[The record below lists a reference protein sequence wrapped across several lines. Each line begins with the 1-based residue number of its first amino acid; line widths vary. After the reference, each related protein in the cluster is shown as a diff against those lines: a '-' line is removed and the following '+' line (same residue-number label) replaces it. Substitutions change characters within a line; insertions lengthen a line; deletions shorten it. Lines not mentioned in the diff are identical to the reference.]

1 MQQNFSSVLALPRL
15 AWRNLWRHRRRT
27 LLLVLVVAYAT
38 ITTIL
43 FWGVQDGFTQ
53 SVQLGNARFLSAPA
67 LITTPQY
74 FEDPDPEQGLP
85 SLDFLARIQTQPGVN
100 AAAPRLEFPTLIRSA
115 YTADAAK
122 ARGVDPAL
130 EARVSNIPTAIAAG
144 RMLEKPGE
152 VVLGQQL
159 AERLDV
165 RLGERVVLD
174 TSALAGPQALGL
186 QVVGLVQSGIA
197 PVDRGTVLVHLQDA
211 RLLTGLQTA
220 TGVALDVTRGQEAR
234 IAEALQP
241 VLPQNIRAY
250 DLTQLLGGLS
260 SAIGTKQ
267 SSTFFIGMIFSLFA
281 ALAVTSTVLVSVLER
296 TREFGMMG
304 AIGMNPPRLAT
315 MVTLETVLATS
326 IGWGVGLVLGYALN
340 FWMAT
345 QNVLGPIFASYGAAW
360 EILGTGGEIYTAQSP
375 LYALYAALTIVLAAF
390 FSILIPAR
398 RVLSLNPAEAMRTE

>member
-1 MQQNFSSVLALPRL
+1 MRPSKAAITALPRL

-27 LLLVLVVAYAT
+27 WLLLLVVAYAT
-38 ITTIL
+38 ITIIL

-53 SVQLGNARFLSAPA
+53 SLQVGNARFLSAPA

-85 SLDFLARIQTQPGVN
+85 SLDFLPRVEALPGVR

-115 YTADAAK
+115 YIADAAR

-130 EARVSNIPTAIAAG
+130 EDKVSNIPTAIALG

-165 RLGERVVLD
+165 RLGERIVLD

-186 QVVGLVQSGIA
+186 QVVGLVKSGIA
-197 PVDRGTVLVHLQDA
+197 PVDRGTVLVHIQDA
-211 RLLTGLQTA
+211 RVLTGLQTA

-234 IAEALQP
+234 IAQALQS
-241 VLPQNIRAY
+241 VLPPNLRAY

-267 SSTFFIGMIFSLFA
+267 SSIFFIGMIFSLFA

-304 AIGMNPPRLAT
+304 AVGMPPARLAA
-315 MVTLETVLATS
+315 MVTLETVFATS
-326 IGWGVGLVLGYALN
+326 LGWAVGLVLGYALN
-340 FWMAT
+340 YWMAT
-345 QNVLGPIFASYGAAW
+345 QNVLGPIFSSYGAAW
-360 EILGTGGEIYTAQSP
+360 EILGTGSEIYTAQSP
-375 LYALYAALTIVLAAF
+375 LYALYAALTIALAAL

-398 RVLSLNPAEAMRTE
+398 RVLALNPAEAMRTE

>member
-1 MQQNFSSVLALPRL
+1 MTLKNASATALSRL

-38 ITTIL
+38 ITTVL
-43 FWGVQDGFTQ
+43 FWGVQDGFTL
-53 SVQLGNARFLSAPA
+53 SVQIGNARFLSAPA
-67 LITTPQY
+67 LITTQQY

-85 SLDFLARIQTQPGVN
+85 SLDFLAQVQTQPGVN

-122 ARGVDPAL
+122 ARGVEPLL
-130 EARVSNIPTAIAAG
+130 EARVSNIPTAIAQG
-144 RMLEKPGE
+144 RMLEKSGE
-152 VVLGQQL
+152 VVLGRQL
-159 AERLDV
+159 AERLDA

-186 QVVGLVQSGIA
+186 QVVGLVDSGIA
-197 PVDRGTVLVHLQDA
+197 PVDRGTVLVHLEDA
-211 RLLTGLQTA
+211 RVLTGLQTA

-241 VLPQNIRAY
+241 VLPQNLRAY

-304 AIGMNPPRLAT
+304 AIGMNPHRLAQ
-315 MVTLETVLATS
+315 MITLETVFATS
-326 IGWGVGLVLGYALN
+326 IGWVVGLILGYALN

-345 QNVLGPIFASYGAAW
+345 QNVLGPVFASYGGAF
-360 EILGTGGEIYTAQSP
+360 EILGTGSEIYTAQSP
-375 LYALYAALTIVLAAF
+375 VYALYAALTIVLAAF

-398 RVLSLNPAEAMRTE
+398 RVQRLNPAEAMRTE

>member
-1 MQQNFSSVLALPRL
+1 MLFNSSSITALTRL
-15 AWRNLWRHRRRT
+15 AWRNIWRHRRRT

-38 ITTIL
+38 VATIL

-67 LITTPQY
+67 LITTEQY

-85 SLDFLARIQTQPGVN
+85 SLDFLAQVQSQPGVN
-100 AAAPRLEFPTLIRSA
+100 TAAPRLEFPTLIRSA
-115 YTADAAK
+115 YTADAAR

-130 EARVSNIPTAIAAG
+130 EAKVSSIPTAITTG
-144 RMLEKPGE
+144 RMLEQPGE

-186 QVVGLVQSGIA
+186 QVVGLVKSGIA

-211 RLLTGLQTA
+211 RVLTGLQTA

-241 VLPQNIRAY
+241 VLPQSIRAY
-250 DLTQLLGGLS
+250 DLTKLLGGLS

-267 SSTFFIGMIFSLFA
+267 NSTFFIGMIFSLFA

-296 TREFGMMG
+296 TRELGVMG
-304 AIGMNPPRLAT
+304 AIGMNPPRLAA

-340 FWMAT
+340 FWMST
-345 QNVLGPIFASYGAAW
+345 QNVLGPVFASYGAAW

-398 RVLSLNPAEAMRTE
+398 RVLALHPAEAMRTE

>member
-1 MQQNFSSVLALPRL
+1 MTVQTRVATALPRL

-27 LLLVLVVAYAT
+27 WLLVLVVAYAT

-53 SVQLGNARFLSAPA
+53 SVQVGNARFLSAPA

-85 SLDFLARIQTQPGVN
+85 SLDFLPRVEAQPGVK
-100 AAAPRLEFPTLIRSA
+100 AAAPRLEFPALIRSA
-115 YTADAAK
+115 YTADAVR
-122 ARGVDPAL
+122 ARGVDPLL
-130 EARVSNIPTAIAAG
+130 EARVSNLPGAIAQG
-144 RMLEKPGE
+144 RMLEQPGE

-186 QVVGLVQSGIA
+186 RVVGLVASGIA
-197 PVDRGTVLVHLQDA
+197 PVDRGTVLVHIQDA
-211 RLLTGLQTA
+211 RVLTGLQTA

-241 VLPQNIRAY
+241 VLPENLRAY

-267 SSTFFIGMIFSLFA
+267 SSTFLIGMIFSLFA

-304 AIGMNPPRLAT
+304 AIGMTPPRLAA
-315 MVTLETVLATS
+315 MVTLETVFATS
-326 IGWGVGLVLGYALN
+326 LGWALGLVLGYALN
-340 FWMAT
+340 YWMAT
-345 QNVLGPIFASYGAAW
+345 QNVLGPVFASYGAAW

-375 LYALYAALTIVLAAF
+375 LYALYAALTIALAAL

-398 RVLSLNPAEAMRTE
+398 RVLALNPAEAMRTE

>member
-1 MQQNFSSVLALPRL
+1 MRPSNAAITALPRL

-27 LLLVLVVAYAT
+27 RLLLLVVAYAT
-38 ITTIL
+38 ITIIL

-53 SVQLGNARFLSAPA
+53 SLQVGNARFLSAPA

-85 SLDFLARIQTQPGVN
+85 SLDFLPRVEALPGVR

-115 YTADAAK
+115 YIADAAR

-130 EARVSNIPTAIAAG
+130 EAKVSNIPTAIALG

-165 RLGERVVLD
+165 RLGERIVLD

-186 QVVGLVQSGIA
+186 QVVGLVKSGIA
-197 PVDRGTVLVHLQDA
+197 PVDRGTVLVHIQDA
-211 RLLTGLQTA
+211 RVLTGLQTA

-234 IAEALQP
+234 IAQALQS
-241 VLPQNIRAY
+241 VLPPNLRAY

-260 SAIGTKQ
+260 SAIGTKR
-267 SSTFFIGMIFSLFA
+267 SSIFFIGMIFSLFA

-304 AIGMNPPRLAT
+304 AVGMPPARLAA
-315 MVTLETVLATS
+315 MVTLETVFATGL
-326 IGWGVGLVLGYALN
+326 GWAVGLVLGYALN
-340 FWMAT
+340 YWMAT
-345 QNVLGPIFASYGAAW
+345 QNVLGPIFSSYGAAW
-360 EILGTGGEIYTAQSP
+360 EILGTGSEIYTAQSP
-375 LYALYAALTIVLAAF
+375 LYALYAALTIALAAL

-398 RVLSLNPAEAMRTE
+398 RVLALNPAEAMRTE

>member
-1 MQQNFSSVLALPRL
+1 MAPKNASAAALARL
-15 AWRNLWRHRRRT
+15 AWRNLWRHGRRT
-27 LLLVLVVAYAT
+27 WLLVMVVAYAT
-38 ITTIL
+38 IATIL

-53 SVQLGNARFLSAPA
+53 SVQIGNARFLSAPA

-85 SLDFLARIQTQPGVN
+85 SLDFLAELQTQPGVY
-100 AAAPRLEFPTLIRSA
+100 AAAPRLEFPSLIRSA
-115 YTADAAK
+115 YTADAVR
-122 ARGVDPAL
+122 ARGVDPLL
-130 EARVSNIPTAIAAG
+130 EAKVSNIPTAVVQG

-186 QVVGLVQSGIA
+186 RVVGLVRSGIA
-197 PVDRGTVLVHLQDA
+197 PVDRGTVLVHIQDA
-211 RLLTGLQTA
+211 RVLTGLQTA
-220 TGVALDVTRGQEAR
+220 TGVALDVSRGQEAR
-234 IAEALQP
+234 IAEALRP
-241 VLPQNIRAY
+241 VLPPNLQVY
-250 DLTQLLGGLS
+250 DLTQLLGGLA

-304 AIGMNPPRLAT
+304 AIGMNPHRLAQ
-315 MVTLETVLATS
+315 MITLETVFATS
-326 IGWGVGLVLGYALN
+326 LGWGVGLILGYALN

-345 QNVLGPIFASYGAAW
+345 QNVLGPIFTSYGGAF
-360 EILGTGGEIYTAQSP
+360 EILGTGSEIYTAQSP
-375 LYALYAALTIVLAAF
+375 VYALYAALTIGLATF

-398 RVLSLNPAEAMRTE
+398 RVQQLNPAEAMRTA

>member
-1 MQQNFSSVLALPRL
+1 MAPKNASAAALPRL
-15 AWRNLWRHRRRT
+15 AWRNLWRHGRRT
-27 LLLVLVVAYAT
+27 WLLVMVVAYAT
-38 ITTIL
+38 IATIL

-53 SVQLGNARFLSAPA
+53 SVQIGNARFLSAPA

-85 SLDFLARIQTQPGVN
+85 SLDFLAELQTQPGVY
-100 AAAPRLEFPTLIRSA
+100 AAAPRLEFPSLIRSA
-115 YTADAAK
+115 YTADAVR
-122 ARGVDPAL
+122 ARGVDPLL
-130 EARVSNIPTAIAAG
+130 EAKVSNIPTAIVQG

-186 QVVGLVQSGIA
+186 RVVGLVRSGIA
-197 PVDRGTVLVHLQDA
+197 PVDRGTVLVHIQDA
-211 RLLTGLQTA
+211 RVLTGLQTA
-220 TGVALDVTRGQEAR
+220 TGVALDVSRGQEAR
-234 IAEALQP
+234 IAEALRP
-241 VLPQNIRAY
+241 VLPPNLQVY
-250 DLTQLLGGLS
+250 DLTQLLGGLA

-304 AIGMNPPRLAT
+304 AIGMNPHRLAQ
-315 MVTLETVLATS
+315 MITLETVFATS
-326 IGWGVGLVLGYALN
+326 LGWGVGLILGYALN

-345 QNVLGPIFASYGAAW
+345 QNVLGPIFTSYGGAF

-375 LYALYAALTIVLAAF
+375 VYALYAALTIGLAAF

-398 RVLSLNPAEAMRTE
+398 RVQQLNPAEAMRTA

>member
-1 MQQNFSSVLALPRL
+1 MTAQTRVATALPRL

-27 LLLVLVVAYAT
+27 WLLVLVVAYAT

-53 SVQLGNARFLSAPA
+53 SVQVGNARFLSAPA

-85 SLDFLARIQTQPGVN
+85 SLDFLPRVEALPDVR
-100 AAAPRLEFPTLIRSA
+100 AAAPRLEFPALIRSA
-115 YTADAAK
+115 YTADAVR
-122 ARGVDPAL
+122 ARGVDPLL
-130 EARVSNIPTAIAAG
+130 EARVSNLPGAIAQG
-144 RMLEKPGE
+144 RMLEQPGE

-159 AERLDV
+159 AERLDA

-186 QVVGLVQSGIA
+186 RVVGLVKSGIA
-197 PVDRGTVLVHLQDA
+197 PVDRGTVLVHIQDA
-211 RLLTGLQTA
+211 RVLTGLQTA

-241 VLPQNIRAY
+241 VLPPNLRAY

-267 SSTFFIGMIFSLFA
+267 SSTFLIGMIFSLFA

-304 AIGMNPPRLAT
+304 AIGMTPLRLAA
-315 MVTLETVLATS
+315 MVTLETVFATS
-326 IGWGVGLVLGYALN
+326 LGWALGLVLGYALN
-340 FWMAT
+340 YWMAT
-345 QNVLGPIFASYGAAW
+345 QNVLGPVFASYGAAW
-360 EILGTGGEIYTAQSP
+360 EILGIGGEIYTAQSP
-375 LYALYAALTIVLAAF
+375 LYALYAALTIALAAL

-398 RVLSLNPAEAMRTE
+398 RVLALNPAEAMRTE

>member
-1 MQQNFSSVLALPRL
+1 MNQSASLMALPRL

-53 SVQLGNARFLSAPA
+53 SVQIGNARFLSAPA
-67 LITTPQY
+67 LITTQQY

-85 SLDFLARIQTQPGVN
+85 SLDFLAQIQTQPGVN
-100 AAAPRLEFPTLIRSA
+100 AVAPRLEFPSLIRSA
-115 YTADAAK
+115 YTSDAAK

-130 EARVSNIPTAIAAG
+130 EARVSNIPTAIAQG

-159 AERLDV
+159 AERLDA

-186 QVVGLVQSGIA
+186 QVVGLVDSGIA
-197 PVDRGTVLVHLQDA
+197 PVDRGTVLVHLEDA
-211 RLLTGLQTA
+211 RVLTGLQTA

-296 TREFGMMG
+296 TREFGMIE
-304 AIGMNPPRLAT
+304 AIGMNPNRLAQ
-315 MVTLETVLATS
+315 MVTLETVFATS
-326 IGWGVGLVLGYALN
+326 IGWVVGLILGYMLN

-345 QNVLGPIFASYGAAW
+345 QNVLGPVFASYGGAF
-360 EILGTGGEIYTAQSP
+360 EILGTGSEIYTAQSP
-375 LYALYAALTIVLAAF
+375 VYALYAALTIVLAAF

-398 RVLSLNPAEAMRTE
+398 RVQRLNPAEAMRTE

>member
-1 MQQNFSSVLALPRL
+1 MRPSNAALTALPRL

-27 LLLVLVVAYAT
+27 WLLLLVVAYAT
-38 ITTIL
+38 ITIIL

-53 SVQLGNARFLSAPA
+53 SLQVGNARFLSAPA

-85 SLDFLARIQTQPGVN
+85 RLDFLPRVEALPGVR

-115 YTADAAK
+115 YIADAAR

-130 EARVSNIPTAIAAG
+130 EAKVSNIPTAVALG

-165 RLGERVVLD
+165 RLGERIVLD

-186 QVVGLVQSGIA
+186 QVVGLVKSGIA
-197 PVDRGTVLVHLQDA
+197 PVDRGTVLVHIQDA
-211 RLLTGLQTA
+211 RVLTGLQTA

-234 IAEALQP
+234 IAQALQS
-241 VLPQNIRAY
+241 VLPPNLRAY

-267 SSTFFIGMIFSLFA
+267 SSIFFIGMIFSLFA

-304 AIGMNPPRLAT
+304 AVGMPPARLAA
-315 MVTLETVLATS
+315 MVTLETVFATS
-326 IGWGVGLVLGYALN
+326 LGWAVGLVLGYALN
-340 FWMAT
+340 YWMAT
-345 QNVLGPIFASYGAAW
+345 QNVLGPIFSSYGAAW
-360 EILGTGGEIYTAQSP
+360 EILGTGSEIYTAQSP
-375 LYALYAALTIVLAAF
+375 LYALYAALTIALAAL

-398 RVLSLNPAEAMRTE
+398 RVLALNPAEAMRTE

>member
-1 MQQNFSSVLALPRL
+1 MRPSNAAITALPRL

-27 LLLVLVVAYAT
+27 WLLLLVVAYAT
-38 ITTIL
+38 ITIIL

-53 SVQLGNARFLSAPA
+53 SLQVGNARFLSAPA

-85 SLDFLARIQTQPGVN
+85 SLDFLPRVEALPGVR

-115 YTADAAK
+115 YIADAAR

-130 EARVSNIPTAIAAG
+130 EAKVSNIPTAIALG

-159 AERLDV
+159 TERLDV
-165 RLGERVVLD
+165 RLGERIVLD

-186 QVVGLVQSGIA
+186 QVVGLVKSGIA
-197 PVDRGTVLVHLQDA
+197 PVDRGTVLVHIQDA
-211 RLLTGLQTA
+211 RVLTGLQTA

-234 IAEALQP
+234 IAQALQS
-241 VLPQNIRAY
+241 VLPPNLRAY

-260 SAIGTKQ
+260 SAIGTKR
-267 SSTFFIGMIFSLFA
+267 SSIFFIGMIFSLFA

-304 AIGMNPPRLAT
+304 AVGMPPARLAA
-315 MVTLETVLATS
+315 MVTLETVFATGL
-326 IGWGVGLVLGYALN
+326 GWAVGLVLGYALN
-340 FWMAT
+340 YWMAT
-345 QNVLGPIFASYGAAW
+345 QNVLGPIFSSYGAAW
-360 EILGTGGEIYTAQSP
+360 EILGTGSEIYTAQSP
-375 LYALYAALTIVLAAF
+375 LYALYAALTIALAAL

-398 RVLSLNPAEAMRTE
+398 RVLALNPAEAMRTE

>member
-1 MQQNFSSVLALPRL
+1 MQQTVSSMLALPRL

-53 SVQLGNARFLSAPA
+53 SVQLGNARFLGAPA

-130 EARVSNIPTAIAAG
+130 EAKVSNLPTAIAAG
-144 RMLEKPGE
+144 RMLAEPGE

-186 QVVGLVQSGIA
+186 QVVGLVKSGIA

-375 LYALYAALTIVLAAF
+375 IYVLYAALTIVLAAF

>member
-1 MQQNFSSVLALPRL
+1 MQLKSSSILALPRL

-38 ITTIL
+38 IATIL

-53 SVQLGNARFLSAPA
+53 SVQVGNARFLSAPA
-67 LITTPQY
+67 LITTQQY

-85 SLDFLARIQTQPGVN
+85 SLDFLTRIQAQPGVN

-115 YTADAAK
+115 YTADAAR
-122 ARGVDPAL
+122 ARGVDPGL
-130 EARVSNIPTAIAAG
+130 EPQVSHIPTAIRAG
-144 RMLEKPGE
+144 RMLAKRGE

-197 PVDRGTVLVHLQDA
+197 PVDRGTVLVHLEDA
-211 RLLTGLQTA
+211 RVLTGLQTA

-241 VLPQNIRAY
+241 VLPQNLRAY

-267 SSTFFIGMIFSLFA
+267 SSTFVIGMIFSLFA

-296 TREFGMMG
+296 TREFGMMAALG
-304 AIGMNPPRLAT
+304 LRPGSLALL
-315 MVTLETVLATS
+315 VALETVFATS
-326 IGWGVGLVLGYALN
+326 LGWALGLVLGYGLN

-360 EILGTGGEIYTAQSP
+360 EILGTGNEIYTAQSP
-375 LYALYAALTIVLAAF
+375 LYALYAALTIALAAF

-398 RVLSLNPAEAMRTE
+398 RVLVLKPTEAMRTE

>member
-1 MQQNFSSVLALPRL
+1 MQQNFSSMVALPRL

-85 SLDFLARIQTQPGVN
+85 SLDFLTRVQTQPGVN

-130 EARVSNIPTAIAAG
+130 EARVSNIPTAIVAG

-186 QVVGLVQSGIA
+186 RVVGLVKSGIA

-220 TGVALDVTRGQEAR
+220 TGVALDLTRGQEAR

-267 SSTFFIGMIFSLFA
+267 SSTFLIGMIFSLFA

-304 AIGMNPPRLAT
+304 AIGMNPPRLAA

>member
-1 MQQNFSSVLALPRL
+1 MQQNFSSMVALPRL

-85 SLDFLARIQTQPGVN
+85 SLDFLTRVQTQPGVN

-186 QVVGLVQSGIA
+186 RVVGLVKSGIA

-220 TGVALDVTRGQEAR
+220 TGVALDLTRGQEAR

-260 SAIGTKQ
+260 SAIGAKQ
-267 SSTFFIGMIFSLFA
+267 SSTFLIGMIFSLFA

>member
-1 MQQNFSSVLALPRL
+1 MQQKGSGMVALPRL

-85 SLDFLARIQTQPGVN
+85 SLDFLPQVQAQPGVN
-100 AAAPRLEFPTLIRSA
+100 AAAPRLEFPALIRSA
-115 YTADAAK
+115 YTADAAR
-122 ARGVDPAL
+122 ARGVDPVL
-130 EARVSNIPTAIAAG
+130 EARVSNLPAAIATG

-152 VVLGQQL
+152 VVLGHQL

-186 QVVGLVQSGIA
+186 QVVGLVKSGIA

-211 RLLTGLQTA
+211 RVLTGLQTA
-220 TGVALDVTRGQEAR
+220 TGVALDVARGQETR

-267 SSTFFIGMIFSLFA
+267 SSVFLIGMIFSLFA

-304 AIGMNPPRLAT
+304 ALGMTPPRLAA

-326 IGWGVGLVLGYALN
+326 IGWGVGLGVGYALN
-340 FWMAT
+340 PWMAA

-375 LYALYAALTIVLAAF
+375 LYALYAALTIVLAAL

-398 RVLSLNPAEAMRTE
+398 RVLSLNPAEAMRTD

>member
-1 MQQNFSSVLALPRL
+1 MQQDFSSMAALPRL

-27 LLLVLVVAYAT
+27 LLLVVVVAYAT

-186 QVVGLVQSGIA
+186 RVVGLVKSGIA

-304 AIGMNPPRLAT
+304 AIGMNPPRLAA

-326 IGWGVGLVLGYALN
+326 IGWGVGLVLSYALN

>member
-1 MQQNFSSVLALPRL
+1 MQQKGSGMVALPRL

-85 SLDFLARIQTQPGVN
+85 SLDFLPQVQAQPGVN
-100 AAAPRLEFPTLIRSA
+100 AAAPRLEFPALIRSA
-115 YTADAAK
+115 YTADAAR
-122 ARGVDPAL
+122 ARGVDPVL
-130 EARVSNIPTAIAAG
+130 EARVSNLPAAIATG

-152 VVLGQQL
+152 VVLGHQL

-186 QVVGLVQSGIA
+186 QVVGLVKSGIA

-211 RLLTGLQTA
+211 RVLTGLQTA
-220 TGVALDVTRGQEAR
+220 TGVALDVARGQETR

-267 SSTFFIGMIFSLFA
+267 SSVFLIGMIFSLFA

-304 AIGMNPPRLAT
+304 ALGMTPPRLAA

-326 IGWGVGLVLGYALN
+326 IGWGVGLGVGYALN
-340 FWMAT
+340 HWMAT

-375 LYALYAALTIVLAAF
+375 LYALYAALTIVLAAL

-398 RVLSLNPAEAMRTE
+398 RVLLLNPAEAMRTD

>member
-1 MQQNFSSVLALPRL
+1 MQQNFSGMAALPRL

-27 LLLVLVVAYAT
+27 LLLMLVVAYTT

-234 IAEALQP
+234 IAEALQL

-267 SSTFFIGMIFSLFA
+267 SSTFLIGMIFSLFA